1 MQKFWRFF
9 LLAVTGLAL
18 MILSPPLLGRASE
31 VQATGIDVNSA
42 VIKDAQGNTIGHDV
56 QLTPGEYIVNYSW
69 SIPNGATV
77 KAGDTMTFTL
87 PPNVHIPADDD
98 FTAYTSSGVAIG
110 TVHIGTGSSSGVM
123 TFNRYFQYNPLNR
136 HGWLK
141 INVPVEAPPAA
152 PISMSKTASWVDPK
166 NPTVINWELTI
177 NHNGGNLTN
186 PVVKDTFSSNQK
198 YVAGSVHAT
207 VAGQNVAVTASGSL
221 FTNSMTFKLSGVFSS
236 DITLNY
242 QTQTKSPT
250 GAETFNNNANYSDS
264 EGRQANAAATITREA
279 APSNPGPSEPDP
291 QEPVTMDKSVSW
303 ADPHDQSKLNWD
315 ITVNAHNNQ
324 LINPQIVD
332 HLSANQAYVPNSA
345 KMTTASGQPILLA
358 TSVSGAGRSLVF
370 KAVGT
375 FTTNLY
381 LTYQSAITLTRG
393 LETYT
398 NNANYTDDAGHE
410 ASAAAKIDRLVEPAK
425 TPISMTKAVTW
436 ADPNDQTKLSWNLT
450 VSSNGNQLVNPVITD
465 HMSPNQTFIP
475 DSAIAVTVTG
485 ETIPVTATV
494 NGNEVTFKIPGTYTT
509 DFQLAYQTR
518 TNDPISVDR
527 FANDAVYE
535 DDAGNQAAANTA
547 IDREIIEGSEGP
559 EEPGEPEPEVPIT
572 MTKTATWL
580 DPTDHTKINWA
591 LTIATHGQQ
600 LSNPVITD
608 QLSDNQTYVVNSVTA
623 RDTLGQV
630 PVIASVNGHQLTFKL
645 IGEFSTDV
653 QLTYQTTTNTPTGAD
668 TFTNAAVVN
677 DDANHH
683 AEANTSIEREGPP
696 VEPAKDPI
704 SLTKTAAW
712 SDPND
717 QNRINWQL
725 EIKTNGNTL
734 KNPVVTDVFS
744 NNQTYVTDS
753 AKAVDATGKQVPT
766 TVTINGQT
774 LTIAF
779 TGELT
784 SDLTL
789 TYQTTTN
796 EATGAATFDNAA
808 IVDDDNNNH
817 AGGGSSIDREAPPT
831 PAKVP
836 IEVSKEA
843 AWNGPNDMT
852 TINWTIGITAN
863 GNTLINPVI
872 TDTFSN
878 NQTYLNDSAKAIDEA
893 GQVLPVS
900 ASVTDHTLTFKIAG
914 TVTNNFDLTYQTK
927 TNAANGAA
935 VFDNAVLYTDDNDN
949 NGSATTEIDRPDL
962 VTEPEEPSEPSE
974 PTEPGEPGS
983 PNEPNSPETP
993 GQPTPPVT
1001 PSQPGE
1007 PEKPGVTEP
1016 VKPET
1021 KPTEPETTTPVKP
1034 GVTEPT
1040 KPSAPALNKPVPAT
1054 PAVQA
1059 QRVSSRIQAKAQP
1072 SSATSTSEKL
1082 PQTDENY
1089 NAMIDTIIGVLA
1101 IFFGIGLGYFDLRRH

>member
-31 VQATGIDVNSA
+31 VQATGVDVNSA
-42 VIKDAQGNTIGHDV
+42 VIKDAQGNTVGHDV
-56 QLTPGEYIVNYSW
+56 QLAPGEYIVNYNW
-69 SIPNGATV
+69 SIPNGVTV
-77 KAGDTMTFTL
+77 RAGDTMTFTL
-87 PPNVHIPADDD
+87 PPNVYIPADDD

-110 TVHIGTGSSSGVM
+110 TVHIGTGSSTGVM

-141 INVPVEAPPAA
+141 INVPVKAPPAA

-166 NPTVINWELTI
+166 NPTVINWQLTI
-177 NHNGGNLTN
+177 NHNGGTLTN
-186 PVVKDTFSSNQK
+186 PVIKDTFSSNQK

-207 VAGQNVAVTASGSL
+207 AAGQNVAVTASGSL
-221 FTNSMTFKLSGVFSS
+221 FTNSMTFKLSGAFTS
-236 DITLNY
+236 DITLDY
-242 QTQTKSPT
+242 QTQTKLPT
-250 GAETFNNNANYSDS
+250 GAESFNNNANYSDS

-279 APSNPGPSEPDP
+279 APSNPGPSEPAP

-332 HLSANQAYVPNSA
+332 HLSDNQAYVPNSA

-358 TSVSGAGRSLVF
+358 TSVSGAGRSIVF

-381 LTYQSAITLTRG
+381 LTYQSAITSTRG
-393 LETYT
+393 LETFT

-410 ASAAAKIDRLVEPAK
+410 ASADATIDRTIEPAK
-425 TPISMTKAVTW
+425 PPISMTKAVTW
-436 ADPNDQTKLSWNLT
+436 SDPDDQTKLSWNLT
-450 VSSNGNQLVNPVITD
+450 ISSNGNQLVNPVITD

-475 DSAIAVTVTG
+475 GSAIAVTATD

-494 NGNEVTFKIPGTYTT
+494 DGNEVTFKIPGSYTT

-518 TNDPISVDR
+518 TNDPTSAEQ

-535 DDAGNQAAANTA
+535 DDAGNQAAANTD
-547 IDREIIEGSEGP
+547 IDREITEDSEEP
-559 EEPGEPEPEVPIT
+559 ETPGEPEPEVPIT
-572 MTKTATWL
+572 MTKAATWL
-580 DPTDHTKINWA
+580 DPNDQTKINWA
-591 LTIATHGQQ
+591 LNIATHGQQ
-600 LSNPVITD
+600 LNNPVITD
-608 QLSDNQTYVVNSVTA
+608 QLSDNQTYVVDSVTA
-623 RDTLGQV
+623 RDTTGQI
-630 PVIASVNGHQLTFKL
+630 PVIASVNGHQLTFEL

-653 QLTYQTTTNTPTGAD
+653 QLAYQTTTNTPTGAD
-668 TFTNAAVVN
+668 AFTNAAVVN

-683 AEANTSIEREGPP
+683 AEANTSIEREGPT

-725 EIKTNGNTL
+725 QINTNGNTL

-753 AKAVDATGKQVPT
+753 AKAVDADGNQVPT

-774 LTIAF
+774 LTITF
-779 TGELT
+779 TGELS

-817 AGGGSSIDREAPPT
+817 AEGGSSIDREAPPT
-831 PAKVP
+831 VKVP
-836 IEVSKEA
+836 IDVSKEA
-843 AWNGPNDMT
+843 AWNDPNDMT
-852 TINWTIGITAN
+852 TINWTIGINAN

-878 NQTYLNDSAKAIDEA
+878 NQTYVTDSAKAIDEA
-893 GQVLPVS
+893 GQTLPLSVT
-900 ASVTDHTLTFKIAG
+900 VTDHTLTFKVAG
-914 TVTNNFDLTYQTK
+914 TVTNDFDLTYQTK
-927 TNAANGAA
+927 TNTANGAA

-949 NGSATTEIDRPDL
+949 DGSATTEIDRPDL
-962 VTEPEEPSEPSE
+962 VTEPEEPSEPNEPSE
-974 PTEPGEPGS
+974 PGN
-983 PNEPNSPETP
+983 PNEPNEPETP

-1001 PSQPGE
+1001 PTTPSQPGE
-1007 PEKPGVTEP
+1007 PEKTGVTEP

-1021 KPTEPETTTPVKP
+1021 TTPVKP
-1034 GVTEPT
+1034 SVTEPT
-1040 KPSAPALNKPVPAT
+1040 KPNAPALSKPVPAA
-1054 PAVQA
+1054 PAVPA
-1059 QRVSSRIQAKAQP
+1059 QRVRPQIQAKAQP
-1072 SSATSTSEKL
+1072 SSTASTSEKL
-1082 PQTDENY
+1082 PQTDENH
-1089 NAMIDTIIGVLA
+1089 NAMIDTIIGCLA
-1101 IFFGIGLGYFDLRRH
+1101 ILFGIGLGYLDLRRH